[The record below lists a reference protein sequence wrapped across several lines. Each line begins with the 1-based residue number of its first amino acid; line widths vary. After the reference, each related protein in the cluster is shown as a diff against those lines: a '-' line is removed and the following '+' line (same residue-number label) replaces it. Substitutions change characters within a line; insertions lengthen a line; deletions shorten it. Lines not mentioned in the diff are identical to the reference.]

1 MMRPLAILVAI
12 VVVLALALPKI
23 IYPVVAID
31 VLCFAL
37 FAMALDLLFG
47 FVGLLSFGQAMF
59 WGGAG
64 YVTTILVQRG
74 HFDTAASVGIAVAYA
89 ALLALVV
96 GAICVRRAGI
106 YFAMITLAIAQI
118 EYFAAVQLS
127 GITGGENGLQL
138 ESRGTLFGLPLENN
152 FVFYYLVLVA
162 VGVCAFAAWRLVR
175 SPFGVVLA
183 AIEQNEQ
190 RAIALGYR
198 VYRYK
203 LVVFVIA
210 GAFSGLAGAFFALG
224 NHLAGLEMLDWHTSG
239 SVVMMTILGG
249 ASTLIGP
256 MIGAA
261 LYENL
266 DYFVSNTP
274 IGAQTDLII
283 GVVFAACVLTFRRGI
298 VGSLLSSV
306 WRKSST

>member
-1 MMRPLAILVAI
+1 MRALPLVIALLAL
-12 VVVLALALPKI
+12 LALALPKI
-23 IYPVVAID
+23 VYPILAID

-37 FAMALDLLFG
+37 FAMAFDLLFG

-64 YVTTILVQRG
+64 YIAALLVQRAHAG
-74 HFDTAASVGIAVAYA
+74 AVVGVGVAVIYA

-118 EYFAAVQLS
+118 EYFVAVQLS

-138 ESRGTLFGLPLENN
+138 DSRGGFFGLSLENDT
-152 FVFYYLVLVA
+152 VFYYLVLIVVA
-162 VGVCAFAAWRLVR
+162 VCAILAWRVVR

-183 AIEQNEQ
+183 AIAQNEQ

-203 LVVFVIA
+203 LTVFVIA
-210 GAFSGLAGAFFALG
+210 GALSGLAGGCFALG

-239 SVVMMTILGG
+239 SVVIMAILGG

-256 MIGAA
+256 MLGAA

-266 DYFVSNTP
+266 DYFVSKTP
-274 IGAQTDLII
+274 IGAQTDLIMGLI
-283 GVVFAACVLTFRRGI
+283 FAACVLSFRRGI
-298 VGSLLSSV
+298 LGGLEKWG
-306 WRKSST
+306 WRKTST

>member
-1 MMRPLAILVAI
+1 MRALAVIVAI
-12 VVVLALALPKI
+12 VALLALVLPKI

-64 YVTTILVQRG
+64 YIVAILVQRA
-74 HFDTAASVGIAVAYA
+74 HLDAAASIVVAVAYA

-96 GAICVRRAGI
+96 GAICVRRSGI

-118 EYFAAVQLS
+118 EYFVAVQLS

-138 ESRGTLFGLPLENN
+138 DSRGSFFGLQLENN
-152 FVFYYLVLVA
+152 VAFYYVVLVA
-162 VGVCAFAAWRLVR
+162 VALCAVLAWRIVN

-183 AIEQNEQ
+183 AISQNEQ

-203 LVVFVIA
+203 LVVFVLA
-210 GAFSGLAGAFFALG
+210 GALSGLAGAFFALG

-239 SVVMMTILGG
+239 SVVMMTVLGG
-249 ASTLIGP
+249 ASTLVGP
-256 MIGAA
+256 MIGAG

-266 DYFVSNTP
+266 DYFVSKTP
-274 IGAQTDLII
+274 IGAQTDLIM
-283 GVVFAACVLTFRRGI
+283 GVVFAACVLSFRRGI
-298 VGSLLSSV
+298 VGSLLATA
-306 WRKSST
+306 WRKTST

>member
-1 MMRPLAILVAI
+1 MRALPAVVAI
-12 VVVLALALPKI
+12 VALLALALPKI

-37 FAMALDLLFG
+37 FAVALDLLFG

-64 YVTTILVQRG
+64 YIVAILVQ
-74 HFDTAASVGIAVAYA
+74 HAHLDAAAAIVVAVAYA

-96 GAICVRRAGI
+96 GAICVRRSGI

-118 EYFAAVQLS
+118 EYFVAVQLS

-138 ESRGTLFGLPLENN
+138 DTRGSFFGLALENN
-152 FVFYYLVLVA
+152 IAFYYVVLVVVA
-162 VGVCAFAAWRLVR
+162 LCALLAWRMVN

-183 AIEQNEQ
+183 AIAQNEQ
-190 RAIALGYR
+190 RAVALGYR

-203 LVVFVIA
+203 LVVFVLA
-210 GAFSGLAGAFFALG
+210 GALSGLAGAFFALG

-239 SVVMMTILGG
+239 SVVMMMILGG
-249 ASTLIGP
+249 ASTLVGP

-266 DYFVSNTP
+266 DYFVSKTP
-274 IGAQTDLII
+274 IGAQTDLIM
-283 GVVFAACVLTFRRGI
+283 GVIFAACVLSFRRGI
-298 VGSLLSSV
+298 VGSLLASR
-306 WRKSST
+306 WRKTST

>member
-1 MMRPLAILVAI
+1 MRALAVIVAI
-12 VVVLALALPKI
+12 VALLALVLPKI

-64 YVTTILVQRG
+64 YIVAILVQRA
-74 HFDTAASVGIAVAYA
+74 HLDAAASIVVAVAYA

-96 GAICVRRAGI
+96 GAICVRRSGI

-118 EYFAAVQLS
+118 EYFVAVQLS

-138 ESRGTLFGLPLENN
+138 DSRGSFFGLQLENN
-152 FVFYYLVLVA
+152 VAFYYVVLVA
-162 VGVCAFAAWRLVR
+162 VALCAVLAWRIVN

-183 AIEQNEQ
+183 AISQNEQ

-203 LVVFVIA
+203 LVVFVLA
-210 GAFSGLAGAFFALG
+210 GALSGLAGAFFALG

-239 SVVMMTILGG
+239 SVVMMTVLGG
-249 ASTLIGP
+249 ASTLVGP
-256 MIGAA
+256 MIGAG

-266 DYFVSNTP
+266 DYFVSKTP
-274 IGAQTDLII
+274 IGAQTDLIM
-283 GVVFAACVLTFRRGI
+283 GVVFAACVLSFRRGI
-298 VGSLLSSV
+298 VGSLLASA
-306 WRKSST
+306 WRKTST

>member
-1 MMRPLAILVAI
+1 MRPLAVIVALVVAI
-12 VVVLALALPKI
+12 ALVLPKI

-64 YVTTILVQRG
+64 YVAAILVQHS
-74 HFDTAASVGIAVAYA
+74 HFGTAVSIGAAVVYA
-89 ALLALVV
+89 AVLAFVV
-96 GAICVRRAGI
+96 GAICVRRSGI

-127 GITGGENGLQL
+127 GVTGGENGLQL

-152 FVFYYLVLVA
+152 FVFYYVVLVA
-162 VGVCAFAAWRLVR
+162 VAVCAGLAWRMVR

-210 GAFSGLAGAFFALG
+210 GGLSGLAGAFFALG

-249 ASTLIGP
+249 ASTLVGP

>member
-1 MMRPLAILVAI
+1 MRALAIIVAI
-12 VVVLALALPKI
+12 VALLALVLPKI

-64 YVTTILVQRG
+64 YIVAILVQRA
-74 HFDTAASVGIAVAYA
+74 HFDAAASIVVAVAYA

-96 GAICVRRAGI
+96 GAICVRRSGI

-118 EYFAAVQLS
+118 EYFVAVQLS

-138 ESRGTLFGLPLENN
+138 DSRGSFLGLQLENN
-152 FVFYYLVLVA
+152 FAFYYVVLVA
-162 VGVCAFAAWRLVR
+162 VALCAVLAWRIVN

-183 AIEQNEQ
+183 AISQNEQ

-203 LVVFVIA
+203 LVVFVLA
-210 GAFSGLAGAFFALG
+210 GALSGLAGAFFALG

-239 SVVMMTILGG
+239 SVVMMTVLGG
-249 ASTLIGP
+249 ASTLVGP
-256 MIGAA
+256 MIGAG

-266 DYFVSNTP
+266 DYFVSKTP
-274 IGAQTDLII
+274 IGAQTDLIM
-283 GVVFAACVLTFRRGI
+283 GVVFAACVLSFRRGI
-298 VGSLLSSV
+298 VGSLLASA
-306 WRKSST
+306 WRKTST

>member
-1 MMRPLAILVAI
+1 MRPLAVVVAI
-12 VVVLALALPKI
+12 VAVLALALPKI
-23 IYPVVAID
+23 VYPVVAID
-31 VLCFAL
+31 VVCFAL

-64 YVTTILVQRG
+64 YLAAILVQRA
-74 HFDTAASVGIAVAYA
+74 HLDAAASIGVAIVYA

-96 GAICVRRAGI
+96 GAICVRRSGI

-138 ESRGTLFGLPLENN
+138 DSRGTFLGLPLENN
-152 FVFYYLVLVA
+152 FVYYYIVLAAVA
-162 VGVCAFAAWRLVR
+162 LCGLLAWRIVR

-190 RAIALGYR
+190 RAVALGYR

-210 GAFSGLAGAFFALG
+210 GAFSGLAGACFALG

-249 ASTLIGP
+249 TSTLVGP

-266 DYFVSNTP
+266 DYFVSKTP
-274 IGAQTDLII
+274 MGAQTDLVM
-283 GVVFAACVLTFRRGI
+283 GVIFAACVLSFRRGI
-298 VGSLLSSV
+298 LGSLLASA
-306 WRKSST
+306 WRKTSI

>member
-1 MMRPLAILVAI
+1 MRPLPIIVA
-12 VVVLALALPKI
+12 VVAALALALPKI

-64 YVTTILVQRG
+64 YVATIMVQRA
-74 HFDTAASVGIAVAYA
+74 HLDTAASIALAVGYA
-89 ALLALVV
+89 AILALVV
-96 GAICVRRAGI
+96 GAICVRRSGI

-127 GITGGENGLQL
+127 GLTGGENGLQL
-138 ESRGTLFGLPLENN
+138 ESRGTLAGLPLENN
-152 FVFYYLVLVA
+152 LVFYYVVLVA
-162 VGVCAFAAWRLVR
+162 VAVCALLAWRMVR

-210 GAFSGLAGAFFALG
+210 GALSGLAGAFFALG

-249 ASTLIGP
+249 ASTLVGP

-283 GVVFAACVLTFRRGI
+283 GVIFAACVLTFRRGI
-298 VGSLLSSV
+298 VGSLLSRA

>member
-1 MMRPLAILVAI
+1 MRPFAIVVAI
-12 VVVLALALPKI
+12 VAVLALALPKI

-31 VLCFAL
+31 VVCFAL

-64 YVTTILVQRG
+64 YVAAILVQRA
-74 HFDTAASVGIAVAYA
+74 HLDAAASIGIAIVYA

-96 GAICVRRAGI
+96 GAICVRRSGI

-118 EYFAAVQLS
+118 EYFVALQLS

-138 ESRGTLFGLPLENN
+138 DSRGTFLGLSLENN
-152 FVFYYLVLVA
+152 FVYYYIVLAAVA
-162 VGVCAFAAWRLVR
+162 LCALLAWRIVR

-190 RAIALGYR
+190 RTIALGYR

-210 GAFSGLAGAFFALG
+210 GAFSGLAGACFALG

-249 ASTLIGP
+249 ASTLVGP

-266 DYFVSNTP
+266 DYFVSKTP
-274 IGAQTDLII
+274 MGAQTDLVMGLI
-283 GVVFAACVLTFRRGI
+283 FAACVLSFRRGI
-298 VGSLLSSV
+298 LGSLLGAG
-306 WRKSST
+306 WRKTST

>member
-1 MMRPLAILVAI
+1 MRPLPI
-12 VVVLALALPKI
+12 VIALLALLALALPKI

-37 FAMALDLLFG
+37 FAMAFDLLFG

-64 YVTTILVQRG
+64 YVAALLIERG
-74 HFDTAASVGIAVAYA
+74 HAGALTAVGAAVLYA

-138 ESRGTLFGLPLENN
+138 DSRGGFLGLSLESNTLF
-152 FVFYYLVLVA
+152 YYILLIVVA
-162 VGVCAFAAWRLVR
+162 VCAILAWRMVR

-183 AIEQNEQ
+183 AIAQNEQ

-210 GAFSGLAGAFFALG
+210 GALSGLAGACFALG

-239 SVVMMTILGG
+239 SVVIMAILGG

-266 DYFVSNTP
+266 DYFVAKSP
-274 IGAQTDLII
+274 IGAQTDLIMGLI
-283 GVVFAACVLTFRRGI
+283 FAACVLSFRRGI
-298 VGSLLSSV
+298 VGSLERWR

>member
-1 MMRPLAILVAI
+1 MRPLP
-12 VVVLALALPKI
+12 VVLALLALLALALPKI
-23 IYPVVAID
+23 VYPVVAID
-31 VLCFAL
+31 VLCFSL

-64 YVTTILVQRG
+64 YVAAILVQRA
-74 HFDTAASVGIAVAYA
+74 HLDAAASISGAVIYA
-89 ALLALVV
+89 SLLALVV
-96 GAICVRRAGI
+96 GAICVRRSGI

-118 EYFAAVQLS
+118 EYFVAVQLS

-138 ESRGTLFGLPLENN
+138 DSRGSFLGLPFENN
-152 FVFYYLVLVA
+152 LVFYYVLLLV
-162 VGVCAFAAWRLVR
+162 VGACTFLAWRMVR

-203 LVVFVIA
+203 LVVFVVA
-210 GAFSGLAGAFFALG
+210 GALSGLAGAFFALG

-239 SVVMMTILGG
+239 AVVMMTVLGG
-249 ASTLIGP
+249 VSTLVGP

-266 DYFVSNTP
+266 DYFVSKTP
-274 IGAQTDLII
+274 IGAQTDLVM
-283 GVVFAACVLTFRRGI
+283 GVIFAACVLSFRRGI
-298 VGSLLSSV
+298 LGSLLASG

>member
-1 MMRPLAILVAI
+1 
-12 VVVLALALPKI
+12 
-23 IYPVVAID
+23 
-31 VLCFAL
+31 
-37 FAMALDLLFG
+37 
-47 FVGLLSFGQAMF
+47 
-59 WGGAG
+59 
-64 YVTTILVQRG
+64 
-74 HFDTAASVGIAVAYA
+74 
-89 ALLALVV
+89 
-96 GAICVRRAGI
+96 
-106 YFAMITLAIAQI
+106 
-118 EYFAAVQLS
+118 VQLG

-152 FVFYYLVLVA
+152 FVFYYIVLVA
-162 VGVCAFAAWRLVR
+162 VAVCAFLAWRIVR

-210 GAFSGLAGAFFALG
+210 GALSGLAGAFFALG

-239 SVVMMTILGG
+239 SVIMMTILGG

-274 IGAQTDLII
+274 VGAQTDLII
-283 GVVFAACVLTFRRGI
+283 GVIFAACVLTFRRGI
-298 VGSLLSSV
+298 LGSLLSTP

>member
-1 MMRPLAILVAI
+1 MRPLPSIVAL
-12 VVVLALALPKI
+12 LALLALVLPKLV
-23 IYPVVAID
+23 YPVLAID

-37 FAMALDLLFG
+37 FAMAFDLLFG

-64 YVTTILVQRG
+64 YV
-74 HFDTAASVGIAVAYA
+74 AALLIVRAHANAPEAVVAAVVYA
-89 ALLALVV
+89 ALLALAV
-96 GAICVRRAGI
+96 GAICVRRSGI

-127 GITGGENGLQL
+127 GFTGGENGLQL
-138 ESRGTLFGLPLENN
+138 DSRGGLFGLSLEDNS
-152 FVFYYLVLVA
+152 VFYYGLFIIVA
-162 VGVCAFAAWRLVR
+162 VCAFLAWRMVR

-183 AIEQNEQ
+183 AIAQNEQ

-210 GAFSGLAGAFFALG
+210 GALSGLAGAAFALG

-239 SVVMMTILGG
+239 SVVIMAILGG

-266 DYFVSNTP
+266 GYFVPQTA
-274 IGAQTDLII
+274 IGAQTDLIMGLI
-283 GVVFAACVLTFRRGI
+283 FAACVLSFRRGI
-298 VGSLLSSV
+298 LGSLLTRG
-306 WRKSST
+306 WRKTST

>member
-1 MMRPLAILVAI
+1 MRPLAVIVA
-12 VVVLALALPKI
+12 VVAALALALPKI

-64 YVTTILVQRG
+64 YVATIMVQRA
-74 HFDTAASVGIAVAYA
+74 HVDTAVSIALAVGYA
-89 ALLALVV
+89 AILALVV
-96 GAICVRRAGI
+96 GAICVRRSGI

-118 EYFAAVQLS
+118 EYFAAVQMS
-127 GITGGENGLQL
+127 GLTGGENGLQL
-138 ESRGTLFGLPLENN
+138 ESRGTLAGLPLENN
-152 FVFYYLVLVA
+152 MVFYYVVLAAVA
-162 VGVCAFAAWRLVR
+162 VSALLAWRMVR

-210 GAFSGLAGAFFALG
+210 GALSGLAGAFFALG

-249 ASTLIGP
+249 ASTLVGP

-274 IGAQTDLII
+274 VGAQTDLII
-283 GVVFAACVLTFRRGI
+283 GVIFAACVLTFRRGI
-298 VGSLLSSV
+298 VGSLLSKS

>member
-1 MMRPLAILVAI
+1 MRPLPIIVALVAL
-12 VVVLALALPKI
+12 LALVLPKI
-23 IYPVVAID
+23 VYPVVAID

-37 FAMALDLLFG
+37 FAMALDLVFG

-64 YVTTILVQRG
+64 YVVAILVQRA
-74 HFDTAASVGIAVAYA
+74 HVDAAAAIGIAIVYA
-89 ALLALVV
+89 AVLALVV
-96 GAICVRRAGI
+96 GAICVRRSGI

-118 EYFAAVQLS
+118 EYFVAVQLS
-127 GITGGENGLQL
+127 GLTGGENGLQL
-138 ESRGTLFGLPLENN
+138 DSRGSFFGVSLEDNV
-152 FVFYYLVLVA
+152 VFYYAVLVA
-162 VGVCAFAAWRLVR
+162 VALCAILAWRVVN
-175 SPFGVVLA
+175 SPFGVVLS

-190 RAIALGYR
+190 RAVALGYH

-203 LVVFVIA
+203 LVVFVVA
-210 GAFSGLAGAFFALG
+210 GALSGLAGACFALG

-239 SVVMMTILGG
+239 SVVVMTILGG
-249 ASTLIGP
+249 ASTLVGP

-266 DYFVSNTP
+266 DYFVSKTP
-274 IGAQTDLII
+274 IGAQTDLIMGI
-283 GVVFAACVLTFRRGI
+283 IFAACVLSFRRGI
-298 VGSLLSSV
+298 VGSLLNSV

>member
-1 MMRPLAILVAI
+1 MRPLTIVVAI
-12 VVVLALALPKI
+12 VAVLALALPKI

-31 VLCFAL
+31 VVCFAL

-64 YVTTILVQRG
+64 YVAAILVQRA
-74 HFDTAASVGIAVAYA
+74 HFDAAASIGIAIVYA

-96 GAICVRRAGI
+96 GAICVRRSGI

-138 ESRGTLFGLPLENN
+138 DSRGTFLGLPLENN
-152 FVFYYLVLVA
+152 FVYYYIVLAAVA
-162 VGVCAFAAWRLVR
+162 LCALLAWRMVR

-190 RAIALGYR
+190 RTIALGYR

-266 DYFVSNTP
+266 DYFVSKTP
-274 IGAQTDLII
+274 MGAQTDLVM
-283 GVVFAACVLTFRRGI
+283 GVIFAACVLSFRRGI
-298 VGSLLSSV
+298 LGSLLTSA
-306 WRKSST
+306 WRKNSI